1 MQRGYRSRCLQ
12 PNRASLALVPHGHRF
27 TLHMGYARSEAPGG
41 PGSSGHCSGQGVLTP
56 ASPALVLVGAQ
67 RHREPRRT
75 SKRSS
80 PGKLVFLFARC
91 ADGLTRT
98 LNSFPTWHQRK
109 VSLANEMM
117 NTGSASL
124 PGRLLWREMF
134 LRCPGIGAC
143 GEALAK
149 SCNAAWASLADSSF
163 AAIKSRRGQICPT
176 SSSGVPGAEPCWQ
189 VRGEGWRRWVETQK
203 LRGGEEGALCCAAAI
218 LPEPSAA
225 SSQFVAPILSLPFA
239 RNSQSNGS
247 RRFSLR
253 CRVSLLDDSLPPPEL
268 HLQALIDACHD
279 ARLPRARSRSAD

>member
-1 MQRGYRSRCLQ
+1 MVTGLPYTWGM
-12 PNRASLALVPHGHRF
+12 PE
-27 TLHMGYARSEAPGG
+27 ARP
-41 PGSSGHCSGQGVLTP
+41 PGVLAPP
-56 ASPALVLVGAQ
+56 AAAQGRGCSPPPSPALVLMGAQ
-67 RHREPRRT
+67 RHKEPRRT

-98 LNSFPTWHQRK
+98 LNSFRTWHQRK
-109 VSLANEMM
+109 VSLTNEMM
-117 NTGSASL
+117 NTDSASL

-149 SCNAAWASLADSSF
+149 SCNAAWVSLADSSF

-203 LRGGEEGALCCAAAI
+203 LRGGGEEGALCCAAAI
-218 LPEPSAA
+218 LPVPSAA

-239 RNSQSNGS
+239 RSSQSNGS